1 MASLV
6 QRSQWPH
13 ERVNSLVGA
22 GRRCWFRGSPLR
34 PKPPLP
40 PFPPV
45 STCLRA
51 APSCGHPELACKFKC
66 EPQPPIIIISLYRQ
80 RCRGGALAG
89 REEGS
94 QAPPEPPRDC
104 KAPSSSS
111 WARETPALR
120 RPRAAQPPRATQ
132 GSRSPPRAGE
142 PRTGPSAHRHQP
154 RREGQAGARG
164 ALFPN

>member
-1 MASLV
+1 MFAGDHTERRGWGERALKRVIVTLKGSVLQRLQKNHNAVARLV
-6 QRSQWPH
+6 PRSQWPH

-40 PFPPV
+40 PFPPA

-51 APSCGHPELACKFKC
+51 APSCGHTELACKFKC
-66 EPQPPIIIISLYRQ
+66 ESQPPIIIISLYRQ

-94 QAPPEPPRDC
+94 QTPPEPPRVC
-104 KAPSSSS
+104 KAPAASS
-111 WARETPALR
+111 WARE
-120 RPRAAQPPRATQ
+120 RPRLRAAP
-132 GSRSPPRAGE
+132 AGN
-142 PRTGPSAHRHQP
+142 
-154 RREGQAGARG
+154 AGV
-164 ALFPN
+164 P